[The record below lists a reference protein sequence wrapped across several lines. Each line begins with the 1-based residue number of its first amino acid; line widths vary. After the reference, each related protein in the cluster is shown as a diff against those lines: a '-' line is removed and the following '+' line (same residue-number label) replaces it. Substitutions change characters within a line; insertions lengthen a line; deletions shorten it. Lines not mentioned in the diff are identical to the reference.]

1 MLTITAIVLVYI
13 LGFATAAILAAG
25 KAEDERLNNMA
36 DKARRDLNCKR

>member
-25 KAEDERLNNMA
+25 KAEDTRLEFMAEIEKVRSERN
-36 DKARRDLNCKR
+36 